1 MGEIV
6 KGAVKEELTKLCVR
20 SYEALSLPH
29 HIITPRNIQKDWLT
43 PDHDGCNLLITTVS
57 CCNEKVVKTIYAAVS
72 QKEFYTMPGLGMNF
86 LFFFLSTPEQ
96 RTILTVKK
104 KTGHNVCLVKS
115 WIPSSF
121 V

>member
-1 MGEIV
+1 MRY
-6 KGAVKEELTKLCVR
+6 L
-20 SYEALSLPH
+20 
-29 HIITPRNIQKDWLT
+29 D
-43 PDHDGCNLLITTVS
+43 TTY
-57 CCNEKVVKTIYAAVS
+57 T
-72 QKEFYTMPGLGMNF
+72 YTMPGLGMNF